1 MFADTYRLRLP
12 ADAPAVNGAKIVLGL
27 YDEQSSQRLPV
38 TGANAGTSDEAWV
51 EFGNIRV
58 QP

>member
-1 MFADTYRLRLP
+1 
-12 ADAPAVNGAKIVLGL
+12 VNGAKIVLGL
-27 YDEQSSQRLPV
+27 YDEQSGQRLPV
-38 TGANAGTSDEAWV
+38 TGANAGTPDEAWV